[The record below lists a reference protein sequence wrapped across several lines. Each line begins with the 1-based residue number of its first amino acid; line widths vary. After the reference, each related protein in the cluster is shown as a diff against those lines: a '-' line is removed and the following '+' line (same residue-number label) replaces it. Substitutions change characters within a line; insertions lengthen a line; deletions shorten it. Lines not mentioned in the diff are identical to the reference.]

1 MAPLFDRF
9 VGTGGIGSGIIFLMD
24 DNRPLSR
31 HETRLAALSDA
42 KDYCKQ
48 HIILHYVSRV
58 LSPQSSVHAV
68 GAVGRDAAGR
78 ELLAMMRGAGIDT
91 AFVRESD
98 LPTMYAVCLQY
109 PDSAICNVT
118 KAQSASSTVTPGDVA
133 AALAALGERVGQTTC
148 VVAAPEVPVP
158 ARLALLKGAGE
169 RGARRAASCLLDE
182 AEAFR
187 AGGGVENTDWLF
199 LNQDEAAAFVT
210 EPPQEPERL
219 ARACHEALRGRNP
232 GIGLAVTFGSRG
244 SWVCQGDRAR
254 HVPAVAVKAAATG
267 GAGDAFLAGTLC
279 GMALGLPF
287 MAETGPLAAHL
298 GSRLAAESVTS
309 LDTIAPHIGREL
321 AMAALGELLE
331 KGGAA

>member
-1 MAPLFDRF
+1 MTPLFDRF

-31 HETRLAALSDA
+31 HETRLAELSGA

-48 HIILHYVSRV
+48 HIILHYMSRI
-58 LSPQSSVHAV
+58 LSPQSAVHAV

-78 ELLAMMRGAGIDT
+78 ELLEMMRGAGIDT
-91 AFVRESD
+91 AFVRDSA

-118 KAQSASSTVTPGDVA
+118 TARSASSTVTPGDVKT
-133 AALAALGERVGQTTC
+133 ALDALGDKVGKTAC
-148 VVAAPEVPVP
+148 AIAAPEVPVA

-169 RGARRAASCLLDE
+169 RGARRAASCLADE
-182 AEAFR
+182 VEEFL

-199 LNQDEAAAFVT
+199 VNEEEAAAFCH
-210 EPPQEPERL
+210 ESAREPERL
-219 ARACHEALRGRNP
+219 ARACHGALRRRNP
-232 GIGLAVTFGSRG
+232 GIGLAVTFGRRG
-244 SWVCQGDRAR
+244 SWVCQGETAR
-254 HVPAVAVKAAATG
+254 HVPAVPVTAVATG

-287 MAETGPLAAHL
+287 MAEKGPLAAHL

-309 LDTIAPHIGREL
+309 MDTIAPHIDQAL
-321 AMAALGELLE
+321 ALSALQELLE
-331 KGGAA
+331 QGGSD